1 MILVASASALER
13 AALTESC
20 RVRGWDADGC
30 ESLLKLKRALR
41 RQRIRLVIAR
51 HRLADGYTEDI
62 VAALRASGSPDA
74 RLVTLMPADTGALLE
89 ARQIALGADC
99 VLRDPVRTE
108 VLLEYVARLR
118 ARMTTATPEPAA
130 ATQPFAGGWLQPDER
145 TLRHGHREVKLT
157 PREAALARRLLQSA
171 GTVVRYE
178 DLFEDVLDRRFD
190 GDTSNMR
197 VLLGKLCVSAQRT
210 GLAAR
215 AWVQVIPKLGYRYA
229 DPRGAEKKTK
239 A

>member
-1 MILVASASALER
+1 MILVVSANAMERSALM
-13 AALTESC
+13 ESC
-20 RVRGWDADGC
+20 RVRGWETDGC

-41 RQRIRLVIAR
+41 RQRTRLIIAR

-62 VAALRASGSPDA
+62 VAAIRESVSPEA
-74 RLVTLMPADTGALLE
+74 RLITLLPADTGALLE

-118 ARMTTATPEPAA
+118 ARMATATPEPGSAPQA
-130 ATQPFAGGWLQPDER
+130 FAGGWVQPGER
-145 TLRHGHREVKLT
+145 NLRHGHREVKLT
-157 PREAALARRLLQSA
+157 PREAALASRLLQSA
-171 GTVVRYE
+171 GAVVRYE
-178 DLFEDVLDRRFD
+178 DLFEDILDRRFT

-197 VLLGKLCVSAQRT
+197 VLLGKLCASAQRT
-210 GLAAR
+210 GLDVR

-229 DPRGAEKKTK
+229 NPRGPDKSSK